1 LLLLGV
7 FAAARKRP
15 PVLGLREVWFQ
26 EFGDPALDAVYGEYA
41 DFLVAEGAPS
51 GIRSEAVGKMIDVVT
66 GNDAFVFR
74 NLRPEMTGAAQ
85 AAAVERNLQIRILH
99 EQPVYVCDLSAGK
112 FDACL
117 SKSLQTKINRSVRLY
132 EERGALKGRIIEP
145 GDAFDAVWAR
155 METLHKASWE
165 ARGLPSVFQNQ
176 HFISFHQRLRDA
188 SPQCAHLFEV
198 KAGDQTIAVLYN
210 LIHGARVMNYQSG
223 FLYETDNRLAPGF
236 VAHAIAAQ
244 HYSSARFNT
253 YDLLAGD
260 ADYKQ
265 RLGKQETTLTSLVLE
280 RPTWRNRLR
289 RLVRR

>member
-1 LLLLGV
+1 
-7 FAAARKRP
+7 
-15 PVLGLREVWFQ
+15 
-26 EFGDPALDAVYGEYA
+26 
-41 DFLVAEGAPS
+41 
-51 GIRSEAVGKMIDVVT
+51 
-66 GNDAFVFR
+66 
-74 NLRPEMTGAAQ
+74 
-85 AAAVERNLQIRILH
+85 
-99 EQPVYVCDLSAGK
+99 
-112 FDACL
+112 
-117 SKSLQTKINRSVRLY
+117 
-132 EERGALKGRIIEP
+132 
-145 GDAFDAVWAR
+145 
-155 METLHKASWE
+155 
-165 ARGLPSVFQNQ
+165 
-176 HFISFHQRLRDA
+176 
-188 SPQCAHLFEV
+188 V